1 MIIFKGQLY
10 DSKEQDGLLLKLES
24 EINRTRMTRE
34 LSVNK
39 VIDAIDRLGKAV
51 AEGAFSQDIE
61 QLNIDGIERYVDTLL
76 LSLRR
81 ENIEY
86 KVRTELGEDFF
97 EPRKTDPPFGQK
109 QITVRPMP
117 LGTLLHIAAGNVDG
131 LPAFSVAEGLLT
143 GNVNILKLPQA
154 DNGLSIKIIMKLIE
168 IEPEVS
174 EFIYV
179 FDTPS
184 SDVLSI
190 KKMADI
196 SDGIVVWG
204 GDVAVAAVRQ
214 FAPAGCRIIEWGHK
228 LGFAY
233 ISGYEDKAAELEAL
247 AEHIIT
253 TKQLLCS
260 SCQTIFIDTERLE
273 EVRSFCSEF
282 LPILET
288 AALKYPFMT
297 IDAVAERTLRRYN
310 QKLEDI
316 LAGETAQE
324 KTVYQGEHSS
334 LTVCADHTL
343 ELSEMFGNCLV
354 KRLPEKD
361 IFSVLRETK
370 GYLQTAGL
378 ICAPD
383 QRSRLTDLLLRSGVV
398 RVMRAGDM
406 SSVFSGEA
414 HDGEYPLRRYTRM
427 VNIGE

>member
-1 MIIFKGQLY
+1 VIIFKGQLY
-10 DSKEQDGLLLKLES
+10 DSKEQDGLLSRLEP
-24 EINRTRMTRE
+24 EIERTRMTRE
-34 LSVNK
+34 LSVQK
-39 VIDAIDRLGKAV
+39 VIDAIDRLGKTV
-51 AEGAFSQDIE
+51 AEGAFEKDIA
-61 QLNIDGIERYVDTLL
+61 QLNMDGIERYIDTLL
-76 LSLRR
+76 MSIRR

-86 KVRTELGEDFF
+86 KVKTELGEDFF
-97 EPRKTDPPFGQK
+97 EPRKTNPPFGQK

-204 GDVAVAAVRQ
+204 GDAAVAAVRQ
-214 FAPAGCRIIEWGHK
+214 FASPGCRIIEWGHK

-233 ISGYEDKAAELEAL
+233 ISGFEDKAAELKAL

-253 TKQLLCS
+253 TRQLLCS
-260 SCQTIFIDTERLE
+260 SCQTIFIDTENLE

-282 LPILET
+282 LPILD
-288 AALKYPFMT
+288 AAAKEYPFMT

-310 QKLEDI
+310 RKLEDI
-316 LAGETAQE
+316 ISGETGADQ
-324 KTVYQGEHSS
+324 TVYQGNYSS
-334 LTVCADHTL
+334 LTVCSDRTP

-361 IFSVLRETK
+361 LFSALRETK

-378 ICAPD
+378 ICTPEK
-383 QRSRLTDLLLRSGVV
+383 RSRLTDLILRSGVV
-398 RVMRAGDM
+398 RVTRAGDM

-414 HDGEYPLRRYTRM
+414 HDGEYPLRRYTRIT
-427 VNIGE
+427 NTE